1 MITILIVNAYE
12 TAHISTRKNHFRLVE
27 YDKQDRV
34 VIGNHEPRKRIRH
47 LGCKNLQILK
57 IYTFLQGDI
66 SIITQLIVKKGT
78 TLHFQKLYKCNVVV
92 VLYLYDIK
100 SIVLAL

>member
-1 MITILIVNAYE
+1 M
-12 TAHISTRKNHFRLVE
+12 E

-66 SIITQLIVKKGT
+66 SIITQLIVKKR
-78 TLHFQKLYKCNVVV
+78 N
-92 VLYLYDIK
+92 DITFLK
-100 SIVLAL
+100 ALQV

>member
-66 SIITQLIVKKGT
+66 NNHTINRKKRNDITFSK
-78 TLHFQKLYKCNVVV
+78 
-92 VLYLYDIK
+92 
-100 SIVLAL
+100 ALQV